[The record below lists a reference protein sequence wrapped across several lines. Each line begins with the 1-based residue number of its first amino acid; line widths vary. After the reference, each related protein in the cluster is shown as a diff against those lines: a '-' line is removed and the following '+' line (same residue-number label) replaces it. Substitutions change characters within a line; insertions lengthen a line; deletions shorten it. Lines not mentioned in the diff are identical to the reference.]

1 MTLGLKKPM
10 RVMALVNHRHSLAV
24 ATERADLRRV
34 DGQCPVGVIRNGAF
48 RLQRIP
54 MSATPPIATKEL
66 QRRNWSRWANKRQRR
81 LDKIAHHA

>member
-34 DGQCPVGVIRNGAF
+34 DGQCPVGVKRCRGGHA
-48 RLQRIP
+48 RRRGL
-54 MSATPPIATKEL
+54 SAIDPIATTLLK
-66 QRRNWSRWANKRQRR
+66 RRE
-81 LDKIAHHA
+81 

>member
-34 DGQCPVGVIRNGAF
+34 DGQCPVGVIHV
-48 RLQRIP
+48 IP
-54 MSATPPIATKEL
+54 ATPSCPVRPKSEPA
-66 QRRNWSRWANKRQRR
+66 RRCSAKP
-81 LDKIAHHA
+81 

>member
-34 DGQCPVGVIRNGAF
+34 DGQCPVGVIHD
-48 RLQRIP
+48 QCIQYP
-54 MSATPPIATKEL
+54 SQSMSVVTPIAT
-66 QRRNWSRWANKRQRR
+66 
-81 LDKIAHHA
+81 

>member
-34 DGQCPVGVIRNGAF
+34 DGQCPVGVIFDRGAGLRRAAHF
-48 RLQRIP
+48 RFAP
-54 MSATPPIATKEL
+54 KS
-66 QRRNWSRWANKRQRR
+66 
-81 LDKIAHHA
+81 

>member
-34 DGQCPVGVIRNGAF
+34 DGQCPVGVMNVDF
-48 RLQRIP
+48 DP
-54 MSATPPIATKEL
+54 SEL
-66 QRRNWSRWANKRQRR
+66 RPLYPR
-81 LDKIAHHA
+81 